1 MTDEQARTAANVLLA
16 SAGAAAAYVIVTTPS
31 LRRLVLRATQ
41 LWLGASIPVYV
52 LNQVRHAW
60 VQSARS

>member
-1 MTDEQARTAANVLLA
+1 MTDEQARTTANVLLA